1 MSKDFTKEIRIKDL
15 SFITDI
21 KSIAI
26 IGSSKKQDYFFLKNH
41 AESFK
46 ETLYAVHPTVGEI
59 PNFEKKNIFPT
70 SEDIP
75 GEVDFSFIV
84 VPPSQILDVIVYV

>member
-26 IGSSKKQDYFFLKNH
+26 IGSSKKRDYFFLKNH

-46 ETLYAVHPTVGEI
+46 GTLYAVHPTVEEI

-70 SEDIP
+70 SE
-75 GEVDFSFIV
+75 G
-84 VPPSQILDVIVYV
+84 ILEKSTFLLLLFLHHKFWML